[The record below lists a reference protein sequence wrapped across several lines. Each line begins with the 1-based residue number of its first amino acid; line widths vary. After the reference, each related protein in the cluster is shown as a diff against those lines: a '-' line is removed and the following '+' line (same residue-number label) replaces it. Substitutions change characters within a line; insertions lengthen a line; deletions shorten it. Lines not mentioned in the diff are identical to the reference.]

1 MKQNNI
7 ISTVRLTAA
16 TLALFCGTAALAQQS
31 SDDGFD
37 KPLNGSRSE
46 VRKAQTQS
54 TVKIVKSDGD
64 RKIEIEIRNGNVAAK
79 VNGEKVPADRIVLND
94 KTVTINDESGKAIET
109 IDLPEAPASNE
120 LVAPRANRQ
129 RENIARSWTWST
141 PGQGGIATTAPQ
153 GNPPRVMLGITM
165 SENTTDDEF
174 TCKIESLVPG
184 QPAEKAG
191 LKVDDEILA
200 IDGKPLT
207 EAGALRAA
215 LKDKNPGDTAE
226 ITIVRDGKE
235 QKIKVDLAA
244 FDATKLPAG
253 RSMGS
258 TLTPTPSGADHFNEA
273 RKEIEAARAAFEKV
287 SGNEEAR
294 KQATAALDKALAAL
308 EEAKASSIPMVT
320 FDNNFPGNGQNEL
333 FDEES
338 NERIQKLVEEMSRR
352 YGNNGQRRVLTPE
365 GRVFVMPQAPA
376 APDAPAM
383 PSMPGMMDNDERLE
397 KLGSALERLERKI
410 ESLEK
415 QLEKSPR

>member
-16 TLALFCGTAALAQQS
+16 TLALLCGTAALAQQS
-31 SDDGFD
+31 DDDGFD
-37 KPLNGSRSE
+37 KPLNGNRSE
-46 VRKAQTQS
+46 VRRAQSQS

-64 RKIEIEIRNGNVAAK
+64 RKIEVDIRDGIVTAK
-79 VNGEKVPADRIVLND
+79 VNGEKVPAERIVMND

-109 IDLPEAPASNE
+109 IDLPETAPASD
-120 LVAPRANRQ
+120 LFAPRANRQ
-129 RENIARSWTWST
+129 RENTSRSWTWST
-141 PGQGGIATTAPQ
+141 PGQGGIATTTPQ

-165 SENTTDDEF
+165 NENTNDDEF

-191 LKVDDEILA
+191 LKAGDEILA
-200 IDGKPLT
+200 IDGKKLT

-215 LKDKNPGDTAE
+215 LKDKNPGDVVE
-226 ITIVRDGKE
+226 ITIIRDGKE

-244 FDATKLPAG
+244 FDASKLPAA
-253 RSMGS
+253 RAMGGAAAATHS
-258 TLTPTPSGADHFNEA
+258 SADHFNQA
-273 RKEIEAARAAFEKV
+273 RKEIEAARAAFEKI

-320 FDNNFPGNGQNEL
+320 FDNNFPGRGQSDL
-333 FDEES
+333 MSEES

-352 YGNNGQRRVLTPE
+352 YGNSGQRRVLTPE

-376 APDAPAM
+376 APGTPAM
-383 PSMPGMMDNDERLE
+383 PSMPGLMDNDERLE